1 MGYLNCRVSEIATK
15 WTLVENR
22 LPKWKYAVTSGNG
35 RLDLSRGMHK
45 ILKITW
51 KYPYEWREKAR
62 ITNRKAETCIFRP
75 HRMQSIN
82 MRPIAT
88 DGLSGNSSACMC
100 DGHNGDLCNIWLNR
114 SRCHLRNRLVMA
126 KKSTYIRW
134 GCCCSC
140 CCCWWRAHQLP
151 PSRQGV
157 HTSCQWER
165 LARKS
170 WVMDRESASGGTNFF
185 QSCL

>member
-1 MGYLNCRVSEIATK
+1 
-15 WTLVENR
+15 
-22 LPKWKYAVTSGNG
+22 
-35 RLDLSRGMHK
+35 MH
-45 ILKITW
+45 
-51 KYPYEWREKAR
+51 
-62 ITNRKAETCIFRP
+62 
-75 HRMQSIN
+75 SIN

-126 KKSTYIRW
+126 KGSTYIRW
-134 GCCCSC
+134 GCCCCCC

-151 PSRQGV
+151 PSRHRV

-170 WVMDRESASGGTNFF
+170 WVMDRGSASGVPIFF
-185 QSCL
+185 NRACRTCHGSPVSGDVCMVLHIGNPHKTRHSRWKLSQELKGNRLHSLQSTHVWKWQV